1 MSNPFRVILSIMHM
15 IDDSESIPS
24 ASHWNSIPTLSYI
37 CAAAYSYTMSHYDVF
52 RHHLAIKFPAY
63 GHALWEPDPGN
74 LYPAVEIGDVG
85 YIFEGRF
92 HRLFNVLLPAEHPTH
107 HNFGVPE
114 YHKQLTLNMDGHI
127 LIGRLSTNNFCSAK
141 VTSIPVSGWVTE

>member
-1 MSNPFRVILSIMHM
+1 MHM

-37 CAAAYSYTMSHYDVF
+37 CAAADSDTMSHYDVF

-114 YHKQLTLNMDGHI
+114 YHEQLTLNMDGHI